1 MFLESIKNKILLKKS
16 DIFLECKKNEI
27 RFVKKSD
34 LFLKSIKNKIF
45 VKKNQICFYNV
56 KKKKKNSDLL
66 LQTKYKKKLF

>member
-1 MFLESIKNKILLKKS
+1 MKLKKKKRGLICENQICLLDMFLESIKNKILLKKS

-45 VKKNQICFYNV
+45 VKQN
-56 KKKKKNSDLL
+56 
-66 LQTKYKKKLF
+66 

>member
-45 VKKNQICFYNV
+45 VKQN
-56 KKKKKNSDLL
+56 
-66 LQTKYKKKLF
+66 